1 MKALFQV
8 IMYLLPGHSHNAG
21 VVPGNLLLQVPP
33 GPGLAGGQG
42 GLQGHVAEGVQGR
55 GHEAA
60 QPGQEAAVGQPQH
73 THRDYHQLQQ
83 AGSIDKFYVSCLF
96 SVFSIYH
103 AFKIIGISN

>member
-8 IMYLLPGHSHNAG
+8 IMYLLPGHNAG

-60 QPGQEAAVGQPQH
+60 QAGQEAAVGQPQH

-83 AGSIDKFYVSCLF
+83 AGSIDKFSLF
-96 SVFSIYH
+96 IMPSKLSVYLTNYR
-103 AFKIIGISN
+103 GPT